1 MSGCM
6 AENIWVSHSIVQ
18 TGIRH
23 KKRKMECQDYVDIRF
38 QKEKIS
44 MILLDGRGDSNKNV
58 IAVREMA
65 DVMNQF
71 MIMHYDN
78 IFRES
83 DEIVAYNFMLQ
94 VQRELDVLSKKLE
107 TQKKE
112 LASTLVICCVNEKK
126 KTFCALHLGDGFI
139 AIENKRGGIK
149 ILSHP
154 TNGIKRNETVLSTT
168 EMALK
173 YVKVYR
179 GELKDIQ
186 KILMA
191 SDGNYEW
198 NISKNV
204 LEECFSKVKK
214 KKLIPKID
222 DQSVIVLERM
232 GE

>member
-1 MSGCM
+1 
-6 AENIWVSHSIVQ
+6 
-18 TGIRH
+18 
-23 KKRKMECQDYVDIRF
+23 
-38 QKEKIS
+38 
-44 MILLDGRGDSNKNV
+44 
-58 IAVREMA
+58 
-65 DVMNQF
+65 
-71 MIMHYDN
+71 
-78 IFRES
+78 
-83 DEIVAYNFMLQ
+83 
-94 VQRELDVLSKKLE
+94 
-107 TQKKE
+107 
-112 LASTLVICCVNEKK
+112 
-126 KTFCALHLGDGFI
+126 
-139 AIENKRGGIK
+139 
-149 ILSHP
+149 
-154 TNGIKRNETVLSTT
+154 
-168 EMALK
+168 MALK